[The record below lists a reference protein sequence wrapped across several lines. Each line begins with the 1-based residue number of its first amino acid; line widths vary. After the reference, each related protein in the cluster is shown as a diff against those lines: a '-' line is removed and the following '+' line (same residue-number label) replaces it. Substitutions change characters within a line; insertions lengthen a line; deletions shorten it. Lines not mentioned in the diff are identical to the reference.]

1 MGHISQKYPGVS
13 MLSETLPEMK
23 TYKEEEKL
31 REGEREDLDGIMS
44 SWNSLVK
51 QTQFLWLPS
60 S

>member
-1 MGHISQKYPGVS
+1 

-60 S
+60 L